1 MASKE
6 KGRLWQTKGLNSK
19 IFKRVW
25 EVLWLHESTPPPP
38 LPSPNQKGNKNP
50 DSGTR
55 LQTLLG
61 STRRGSKS
69 VALGKKEGLLA
80 TFVLG
85 LMENV

>member
-25 EVLWLHESTPPPP
+25 EVLWLHESAPPPP
-38 LPSPNQKGNKNP
+38 PPSPNQKGNNP

-61 STRRGSKS
+61 STRGGSKS
-69 VALGKKEGLLA
+69 VALGKKKGLLA